1 MENLMSL
8 QPYIRQLRP
17 RNESYIPH
25 VERVQNLFEAKGLD
39 LSIVQNTIPGSQ
51 TLRGQVLIDAIKNGT
66 SLETTKGSV
75 VLNWI
80 SDSDRITAEGG
91 DWATAFK
98 KGPSYKNVFVTDSG
112 DKLKLNKLKFLRQS
126 QKLKKEHTILL

>member
-75 VLNWI
+75 VPKPNLPELDI
-80 SDSDRITAEGG
+80 
-91 DWATAFK
+91 
-98 KGPSYKNVFVTDSG
+98 
-112 DKLKLNKLKFLRQS
+112 
-126 QKLKKEHTILL
+126 